1 MRDRRVPVGTD
12 NDTRGLSG
20 RVADDRLA
28 RARPPLRGSVRVGSV
43 CVPVPVPVAVAVA
56 VNWAVPWLSMTNRAD
71 SPNNGYSLSTRQSR
85 KREESLCSL
94 LHSQPGRLSKRGLQ
108 SLYPAITKT
117 LPDDYRNYYRKLTL
131 TVL

>member
-12 NDTRGLSG
+12 NDMRGLSG

-28 RARPPLRGSVRVGSV
+28 RARPPQRGSGRVGSV
-43 CVPVPVPVAVAVA
+43 CVAVAVAVA
-56 VNWAVPWLSMTNRAD
+56 VDWGVPWLSMTNRAD